1 MEATF
6 ALSNGSSGVDPA
18 CRAAK
23 VAAKS
28 DAADCLWAQHMAPL
42 LKTPF
47 FALEA
52 A

>member
-1 MEATF
+1 MDATF

-18 CRAAK
+18 CL
-23 VAAKS
+23 AAKS
-28 DAADCLWAQHMAPL
+28 DPADCLWAQHMAPL